1 MSGNNINRIFLARLA
16 GTAVFDPN
24 GDPVG
29 KVRDAVATLR
39 SNNQPPR
46 ILGLVV
52 EVPLRRRVFVPIT
65 RVTSIEAGA
74 VVITGLLNM
83 RRFET
88 RTGEMLVLGELL
100 DRSVILNEDS
110 QQVVVEDMAMEQN
123 RTGDWLITRVH
134 IMRKGRGLRRKG
146 ATSTVAW
153 EEVSGFTQNES
164 NQGVSNLLSTIGNLR
179 AADLAAVIQDLAPKR
194 RVEVARALDDER
206 LADVLEEMEESERV
220 ALLAELEGERAA
232 KTELETHGD
241 ELLGLLQAAV
251 ERVGDAA
258 PAGRALPLRPQV
270 LEHPIGAA
278 AHMQHHGQTVG
289 AGQPQLRGIKKLLTR
304 THGGLAQRGNKKVQA
319 DFADRHQ
326 ARIAVVLCQL
336 SVQSR
341 QVGLLGLR
349 HVQGMDAQAVA
360 VTKGMGQFAHRRPV
374 GALYCRYDAVA
385 HACRPRRFTQG
396 AAIGGTFRSVQMG
409 VGVNPHQARDALI
422 GSAQDPAVQPQ
433 AAAALGGQ
441 GRVVG
446 DQHKSRALVT
456 GELQHQVEHTV
467 GGAAVQVAGGLVG
480 QHAIGPCDQGA
491 GNRHPLA
498 FTP

>member
-65 RVTSIEAGA
+65 RVTSIESGA

-88 RTGEMLVLGELL
+88 RAGEMLVLGDLL
-100 DRSVILNEDS
+100 DRTISLVETGESVL
-110 QQVVVEDMAMEQN
+110 VEDMAMEQN

-153 EEVSGFTQNES
+153 EELTGFAHHES
-164 NQGVSNLLSTIGNLR
+164 NQGVSNLLSTLSNLR

-206 LADVLEEMEESERV
+206 LADVLEEMDETERV

-232 KTELETHGD
+232 DVLEEMDPDDAADLLREIGEERAQELIELMDPEDAEDVLRLMTYEDYSAGGMMTTEPIVMSADYTVADALAAVRQSEISPALASQVFIARQPLETPTGRFIGMVHYQRLLR
-241 ELLGLLQAAV
+241 EPPSTLLGSIV
-251 ERVGDAA
+251 D
-258 PAGRALPLRPQV
+258 
-270 LEHPIGAA
+270 
-278 AHMQHHGQTVG
+278 T
-289 AGQPQLRGIKKLLTR
+289 
-304 THGGLAQRGNKKVQA
+304 N
-319 DFADRHQ
+319 
-326 ARIAVVLCQL
+326 
-336 SVQSR
+336 
-341 QVGLLGLR
+341 
-349 HVQGMDAQAVA
+349 
-360 VTKGMGQFAHRRPV
+360 
-374 GALYCRYDAVA
+374 
-385 HACRPRRFTQG
+385 TQ
-396 AAIGGTFRSVQMG
+396 
-409 VGVNPHQARDALI
+409 GVNPDASLHAVSSYLASYNLLSLPVIDANDRLLGAVTVDDVLDHLLPTNWRHDHRD
-422 GSAQDPAVQPQ
+422 SAATT
-433 AAAALGGQ
+433 AALESI
-441 GRVVG
+441 
-446 DQHKSRALVT
+446 DT
-456 GELQHQVEHTV
+456 
-467 GGAAVQVAGGLVG
+467 
-480 QHAIGPCDQGA
+480 
-491 GNRHPLA
+491 N
-498 FTP
+498 FTEEEV